1 MENFTYFNPTVLHF
15 GRNILSSLGSVMK
28 EYGRNVLFVYGR
40 NSVKTTGLYGRI
52 MKILQDADLNVV
64 EYGGIK
70 PNPIIS
76 DVDAAARIGRSHKAD
91 MILAVGGGSVIDSAK
106 IISITIPVEHPAW
119 DFYTYQAKP
128 KTAIPLISVLTLA
141 ATGSEMNPFAVLQNN
156 ETGIKSGYRSDL
168 VFPRH
173 SFLDPEL
180 TITVPRDYTA
190 FGIADL
196 IAHSMEAWFG
206 AGDTTLIDRFI
217 VAIIHEA
224 MEFGPRLLKNLHDYD
239 LRARIMF
246 AATQALNC
254 LTLQGKVSG
263 DWGVHSIGHC
273 LSYLYDVPHG
283 ASLTIVYPAWLRYFK
298 DQIPD
303 RIALLGSALFE
314 KSLTPDDSIKR
325 IEDFFRTIDCPVR
338 LSELSIPGDLHQHI
352 YETMVINKVNGANIK
367 IKERDYSDLIDL
379 FL

>member
-190 FGIADL
+190 FWIADL

-314 KSLTPDDSIKR
+314 KSLTPDDSIKH

-367 IKERDYSDLIDL
+367 IKERDYSNLIDL

>member
-1 MENFTYFNPTVLHF
+1 M
-15 GRNILSSLGSVMK
+15 
-28 EYGRNVLFVYGR
+28 
-40 NSVKTTGLYGRI
+40 
-52 MKILQDADLNVV
+52 
-64 EYGGIK
+64 
-70 PNPIIS
+70 
-76 DVDAAARIGRSHKAD
+76 
-91 MILAVGGGSVIDSAK
+91 
-106 IISITIPVEHPAW
+106 
-119 DFYTYQAKP
+119 
-128 KTAIPLISVLTLA
+128 ISVLTLA

-314 KSLTPDDSIKR
+314 KSLTPDDSIKH